1 MKASNLEWRMY
12 GFVPYN
18 ISDIQKGIQFGHA
31 VVEYANEHTRTY
43 GYKKWSKIDK
53 TFIILNGGTTNNSH
67 SLKNDGLP
75 KGSLNQIEL
84 KLLAAVPEM
93 PVARFEEPDLGD
105 QLTAICFLVDE
116 RVWNRERYPDFEFDP
131 TKIGYEGWVLDQPR
145 QFYDWK
151 MQFSASETGADHIV
165 WLRDFLKGFK
175 LA

>member
-31 VVEYANEHTRTY
+31 VVEYANEHSKTEA
-43 GYKKWSKIDK
+43 YKKWSKFDK
-53 TFIILNGGTTNNSH
+53 TFIILNGGTTNKAF
-67 SLKNDGLP
+67 SLNDNLP

-84 KLLAAVPEM
+84 KLLSAVPEM

-116 RVWNRERYPDFEFDP
+116 RVWDREKYPDFEFDP
-131 TKIGYEGWVLDQPR
+131 TKIGYDGLVLDHAN
-145 QFYDWK
+145 QFYEWK

-165 WLRDFLKGFK
+165 WLRDFLKGFR